1 MALKMANMRS
11 SLGFAGASLLGIG
24 PKDNELNS
32 FPHTKPAS
40 YIVNQT

>member
-24 PKDNELNS
+24 IDDNEANS
-32 FPHTKPAS
+32 FPHSKPAS
-40 YIVNQT
+40 YIMN